1 MLQNFQTEEQE
12 KLENEA
18 IVVVKYSTI
27 RQNRVVKQIIDIK
40 DNI

>member
-27 RQNRVVKQIIDIK
+27 RQNRVVEQIIDIK